1 MRSITCW
8 TLSRY
13 AHWVVSQPHE
23 AYLQRLMTEVSRCY
37 ILISVTITNEC
48 ISANRTLHGCI
59 FCSSN
64 YSAKFFNFSSLNG
77 SWIVTRGFRRQRA
90 GTTSLSNCHVVHIGI
105 AFLRKLLRQCS
116 STRALKYLEE
126 FLSFETVLHTCRTCT
141 CC

>member
-1 MRSITCW
+1 MLHFDFSDNSDVF
-8 TLSRY
+8 L
-13 AHWVVSQPHE
+13 
-23 AYLQRLMTEVSRCY
+23 
-37 ILISVTITNEC
+37 LIGHFMV
-48 ISANRTLHGCI
+48 A
-59 FCSSN
+59 FFFSSN